1 MTENISNNRLFKNL
15 SAEDLAYALRFFD
28 AKELVLKKGTFFKR
42 VGETAPRFGLVLSG
56 SLQVYMDEPDGG
68 RLVMA
73 SLGPGAVFGQAMA
86 YLGKEEPVYIVA
98 TAESRVLTMSTGR
111 VCSVS
116 KDPRDAE
123 ISARFTAML
132 AETTL
137 SMNRRIQVLSKLTIR
152 EKLLAF
158 FAEVPGFSEGKTVE
172 LTLNREDMAAYLGVN
187 RSALSR
193 ELSCLK
199 KEGKIDYYRNSFRLL
214 KEREV

>member
-42 VGETAPRFGLVLSG
+42 IGETAPRFGLVLSG